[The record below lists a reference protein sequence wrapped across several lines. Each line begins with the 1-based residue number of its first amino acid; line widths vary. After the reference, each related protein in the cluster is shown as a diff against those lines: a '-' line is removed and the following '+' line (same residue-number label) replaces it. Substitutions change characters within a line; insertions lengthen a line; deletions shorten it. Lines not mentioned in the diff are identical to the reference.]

1 MFYFMEAA
9 HESTRQ
15 GGKPVASDSLKQT
28 TEDQAKERLKE
39 LGVNL

>member
-15 GGKPVASDSLKQT
+15 GGKPVAIESLKQS
-28 TEDQAKERLKE
+28 TEDQAKKRLKE
-39 LGVNL
+39 LGVDL